1 MHCLSMSSLNWIWLI
16 HSWLCPKFLPIHLS
30 PSREECPDQIRHGER
45 SIPLL
50 PSRHREQ
57 IDPAEESLGCFPR
70 ETTKK
75 ISPRAASQID
85 VLSMVACGGWEDRK
99 DRWSIRF
106 LWDTARLK
114 EEKGRLVN
122 FWKSLFPPW
131 TWTGCWNSSNR
142 LCKAFWILRR
152 QHRSTASLLPIRL

>member
-1 MHCLSMSSLNWIWLI
+1 MPCISLSSLNWIGLI
-16 HSWLCPKFLPIHLS
+16 HSWLCLKFLQIHS
-30 PSREECPDQIRHGER
+30 HPSREECPDHTRDGEM

-57 IDPAEESLGCFPR
+57 IDSAEELLWCFPG

-75 ISPRAASQID
+75 IAPGAASQID
-85 VLSMVACGGWEDRK
+85 VLSMVACGGWEDRR
-99 DRWSIRF
+99 DRWSIQF
-106 LWDTARLK
+106 LWATARPK
-114 EEKGRLVN
+114 EAKRRLVN

-131 TWTGCWNSSNR
+131 IWTECWNSSKR

-152 QHRSTASLLPIRL
+152 HRSTASLLLIRL